1 MVHAPNTGAPGR
13 KFRLADTHKAPDAGN
28 KAAGPKVGQSRVQ
41 TTWSDV
47 TDLNAR
53 FATEVLP
60 YLDAAYSHALWLV
73 RDHHVAE
80 DIAQD
85 ACLRAFRYF
94 GSFRG
99 GDARPWLLGIVRNC
113 CYTWFVQQKR
123 AAEFECDLDDA
134 DAPELDALSRPQ
146 TPETLLM
153 QKMERARVTAAIA
166 RLQVPFRE
174 VLVLREI
181 EELSYEEIAR
191 VLDIPKGTVMS
202 RLSRARRQLLA
213 HLSEHQ

>member
-1 MVHAPNTGAPGR
+1 
-13 KFRLADTHKAPDAGN
+13 
-28 KAAGPKVGQSRVQ
+28 
-41 TTWSDV
+41 V

-53 FATEVLP
+53 FGTEVLP
-60 YLDAAYSHALWLV
+60 YMDAAYSLARWLV

-80 DIAQD
+80 DIVQD

-94 GSFRG
+94 GNFRG

-113 CYTWFVQQKR
+113 CYTWFAQQKR
-123 AAEFECDLDDA
+123 AGEFESDVEGA

-153 QKMERARVTAAIA
+153 QKMERAQVTAAMA
-166 RLQVPFRE
+166 RLPVPFRE

-181 EELSYEEIAR
+181 EELSYEDIAR

-202 RLSRARRQLLA
+202 RLSRARRQLLGY
-213 HLSEHQ
+213 LGEQG